1 MKRKRIYIYVI
12 LIIIN
17 TTSIA
22 HAWDGERKGFILGVG
37 LGQGFVS
44 HTQNANGYKS
54 IDDSNIALSGNFKM
68 GYAPNNCLMI
78 YTFGTV
84 TFFKNNYIL
93 DDKKWKISSKIS
105 EGLGISYYFNETAP
119 SPYIMGGIG
128 ESEWDAEKEEFEP
141 DIENS
146 VCVQGYGI
154 AVGGGYEFN
163 RYFSV
168 EGHVTWGNTSKEIS
182 ETGYKAKFFSI
193 NITLNVVGY

>member
-37 LGQGFVS
+37 LGTGFVS

-78 YTFGTV
+78 YTFGTS

-105 EGLGISYYFNETAP
+105 GGLGISYYFNETAP

-128 ESEWDAEKEEFEP
+128 ESEWEAEKEEFDP
-141 DIENS
+141 L
-146 VCVQGYGI
+146 VY
-154 AVGGGYEFN
+154 
-163 RYFSV
+163 RP
-168 EGHVTWGNTSKEIS
+168 
-182 ETGYKAKFFSI
+182 
-193 NITLNVVGY
+193 